1 MIAAKT
7 QLPAI
12 GFCRNDDLLRRGS
25 VTHDINSF
33 SGSICKLGSLFF
45 RVGPKKTIFEVGAQN
60 NPKKS
65 IHFKGHLQVFFRITY
80 ILPPKTP
87 YILKA
92 IYRGYTYLDQPATKR
107 IGVS

>member
-65 IHFKGHLQVFFRITY
+65 IHFKGHLKFTGVFF
-80 ILPPKTP
+80 
-87 YILKA
+87 
-92 IYRGYTYLDQPATKR
+92 
-107 IGVS
+107 V